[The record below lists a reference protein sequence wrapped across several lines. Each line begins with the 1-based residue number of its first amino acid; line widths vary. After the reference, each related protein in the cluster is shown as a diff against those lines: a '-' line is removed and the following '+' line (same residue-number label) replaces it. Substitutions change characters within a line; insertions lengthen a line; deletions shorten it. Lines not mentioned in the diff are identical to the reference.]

1 MRISSNQINTA
12 GLQEILRKQS
22 EVRETQL
29 QISTQRRFLTPADDP
44 VAATSALNIE
54 TEISLTEQFNRNGIF
69 AENNNE
75 LEESILTGVTENLF
89 RVRDLMI
96 SLGNGIYGQEELQG
110 LKAEVVERLDA
121 IAGLANSQ
129 SSNGEYVFSGFQS
142 DTKPYV
148 KDASGNYIYQGDNG
162 QRQLK
167 VSSGT
172 SVAISDSG
180 QKVFGSSFTGNKTF
194 STSANAANTGSGSIT
209 VGSYQGASQFLAEP
223 YQINFTAANTYE
235 VVGVNSG
242 TTIVPATAFSPGDN
256 ISFLGVSVEVNGTPA
271 AGDSFNVDPSQR
283 QDIFT
288 TLQNVITMVD
298 NFTGTPAS
306 RAQFETELDSQLAN
320 FDNAFD
326 TIDLVR
332 ADVGSRLNAIETA
345 TFSNESLVLNFKTT
359 LSKIQDLDMVEAASR
374 LSRQT
379 TTLEAAQASFVRVQN
394 LSIFNFLR

>member
-1 MRISSNQINTA
+1 M
-12 GLQEILRKQS
+12 
-22 EVRETQL
+22 
-29 QISTQRRFLTPADDP
+29 
-44 VAATSALNIE
+44 
-54 TEISLTEQFNRNGIF
+54 
-69 AENNNE
+69 
-75 LEESILTGVTENLF
+75 
-89 RVRDLMI
+89 
-96 SLGNGIYGQEELQG
+96 
-110 LKAEVVERLDA
+110 
-121 IAGLANSQ
+121 
-129 SSNGEYVFSGFQS
+129 
-142 DTKPYV
+142 
-148 KDASGNYIYQGDNG
+148 
-162 QRQLK
+162 
-167 VSSGT
+167 
-172 SVAISDSG
+172 
-180 QKVFGSSFTGNKTF
+180 
-194 STSANAANTGSGSIT
+194 
-209 VGSYQGASQFLAEP
+209 
-223 YQINFTAANTYE
+223 
-235 VVGVNSG
+235 
-242 TTIVPATAFSPGDN
+242 PATAFSPGDN